1 MALKVTLMPI
11 YYSSRGEFKI
21 VSLFDIFHSFFFL
34 FMRFLLKETDMH
46 TCTYIHIFTCKF
58 IFSYIDKQFT
68 LICTQKSHIPNDIF
82 IFQNAESDSDIWDDT
97 ALIKAYDN
105 AVNVMKVSQIKSVKL
120 QNTSC
125 I

>member
-1 MALKVTLMPI
+1 
-11 YYSSRGEFKI
+11 
-21 VSLFDIFHSFFFL
+21 
-34 FMRFLLKETDMH
+34 MRFLLKETDMH

-68 LICTQKSHIPNDIF
+68 LICTQKNHIPNDIFFLIRLF

-105 AVNVMKVSQIKSVKL
+105 AVNVMKVSQIKYS
-120 QNTSC
+120 Q
-125 I
+125 